1 MATSTDERSRILNL
15 VEAGQITAVEAA
27 QLLDALVAEHEPG
40 YLRSGEHSHNR
51 TVRVWMSD
59 LATTRK
65 RINVTATM
73 PLSLIQATLRILAH
87 LAPQLND
94 NTVQNVILAIE
105 NGATGRLLDM
115 QDLEEGKRIEI
126 FVE

>member
-1 MATSTDERSRILNL
+1 MATSTDERGRILNL
-15 VEAGQITAVEAA
+15 VELGQITAVEAA
-27 QLLDALVAEHEPG
+27 QLLDALVVGHEPEHQG
-40 YLRSGEHSHNR
+40 SGERTQNR
-51 TVRVWMSD
+51 IVRVWMSD

-65 RINVTATM
+65 RIHVTATM
-73 PLSLIQATLRILAH
+73 PLSLIRVTLRLLAH

-94 NTVQNVILAIE
+94 NTMQDVIRALE
-105 NGATGRLLDM
+105 TGPTGRLLDM

>member
-1 MATSTDERSRILNL
+1 MATSTDERNRILNL
-15 VEAGQITAVEAA
+15 VESGQITALEAA

-40 YLRSGEHSHNR
+40 YQRSSERSQNR
-51 TVRVWMSD
+51 IVRVWMSD
-59 LATTRK
+59 LSTTRK

-73 PLSLIQATLRILAH
+73 PLSLIKVTLRLLAH

-94 NTVQNVILAIE
+94 NTVQNVIRAVE
-105 NGATGRLLDM
+105 TGTTGRLLDM

>member
-1 MATSTDERSRILNL
+1 MTTSTDERNRILNL
-15 VEAGQITAVEAA
+15 VESGQITAVEAA
-27 QLLDALVAEHEPG
+27 QLLDALLAEHEPG
-40 YLRSGEHSHNR
+40 YQRSGERTQNR
-51 TVRVWMSD
+51 IVRVWMSD

-73 PLSLIQATLRILAH
+73 PLSLIKATLRMLAH

-94 NTVQNVILAIE
+94 NTMQNVIRAIE
-105 NGATGRLLDM
+105 TGTTGRLLDM